1 MAKLYEMFWQ
11 GTLGL
16 EWIWDGGGCGGK
28 PVTLRIVGPISN
40 RDGFFKNPS
49 QFPGENDNPSDLEDG
64 SKRQKLIDCSK
75 P

>member
-40 RDGFFKNPS
+40 RDGFF
-49 QFPGENDNPSDLEDG
+49 
-64 SKRQKLIDCSK
+64 
-75 P
+75 

>member
-16 EWIWDGGGCGGK
+16 EWIWDGGDAAENPSHFGSWV
-28 PVTLRIVGPISN
+28 PSQIVM
-40 RDGFFKNPS
+40 GFFKNPS

>member
-40 RDGFFKNPS
+40 RDGFFKKTHHNS
-49 QFPGENDNPSDLEDG
+49 QG
-64 SKRQKLIDCSK
+64 KTTIRQTWKMAPKDRS
-75 P
+75 